1 LLKFFFFVFILIS
14 VVNDTIVEDLPC
26 SQPILSLKPIY
37 LDSLI
42 FPKLDSSDVL
52 IQHYAYSMVYDNFH
66 EQSKWVCY
74 KISNTFESGIY
85 KRTNSFKKDP
95 LVLEGS
101 ASHSDY
107 KGSGYD
113 RGHLAPAADM
123 TWSEVAMKES
133 FYYSNMSPQTASFNR
148 GVWKRLESTVRRWGT
163 EFDSLY
169 VTTGPV
175 LIDSLDLIGSGVA
188 VPNHFYKTVVSFRRG
203 KPFSSISFV
212 LENKGSKSKLE
223 NFVISTDSLEKIS
236 KIDFNYHL
244 SKKIQDSL
252 EANLDISQWS
262 WY

>member
-14 VVNDTIVEDLPC
+14 VVNDTIEEDLSC
-26 SQPILSLKPIY
+26 SQRILSLKPIY

-52 IQHYAYSMVYDNFH
+52 IQHYAYSMVYDNSH

-74 KISNTFESGIY
+74 KISNEFEVGIY

-95 LVLEGS
+95 LVLGGS

-148 GVWKRLESTVRRWGT
+148 GVWKRLESTVRRWGA

-169 VTTGPV
+169 VTTGP
-175 LIDSLDLIGSGVA
+175 LLTDSLDVIGSSVS
-188 VPNHFYKTVVSFRRG
+188 VPNHFYKTVISFKGG
-203 KPFSSISFV
+203 KPFSSISFL

-236 KIDFNYHL
+236 NIDFNYHL
-244 SKKIQDSL
+244 NKQIQDSL
-252 EANLDISQWS
+252 EANLDISKWS
-262 WY
+262 WP